1 MLKED
6 CFFLGTIVGKYSFK
20 GEVLAKLDTDNPDQY
35 MEINSVLIDTSF
47 GLVPHFIDRS
57 QLHKSS
63 LMRVKFEGIDSE
75 SEAEALL
82 KKDLFLPL
90 DMLPPLKG
98 NQFYYHEVTGFSA
111 IDQFELNIGTIK
123 TVNDSGP
130 QPLFVIDANGSEIL
144 IPVHDDFIK
153 ELDRKEQKIHLDLPD
168 GLLDIFK

>member
-20 GEVLAKLDTDNPDQY
+20 GEVLAKLDTDNPQQY
-35 MEINSVLIDTSF
+35 KEINSVLIDTSL
-47 GLVPHFIDRS
+47 GLVPYFIDRS
-57 QLHKSS
+57 KLHKSS

-75 SEAEALL
+75 SEAELL
-82 KKDLFLPL
+82 VKKKLFLPL
-90 DMLPPLKG
+90 EMLPPLEG
-98 NQFYYHEVTGFSA
+98 NQFYYHEVTGFNA

-130 QPLFVIDANGSEIL
+130 QPLFIIDAEGSEIL

-153 ELDRKEQKIHLDLPD
+153 KLDRKEQKIHLDLPE
-168 GLLDIFK
+168 GLLNIFK

>member
-35 MEINSVLIDTSF
+35 MEINSVLIDTSL

-63 LMRVKFEGIDSE
+63 LMRVKFEGVDSE

-90 DMLPPLKG
+90 DMLP
-98 NQFYYHEVTGFSA
+98 H
-111 IDQFELNIGTIK
+111 LNW
-123 TVNDSGP
+123 
-130 QPLFVIDANGSEIL
+130 
-144 IPVHDDFIK
+144 
-153 ELDRKEQKIHLDLPD
+153 
-168 GLLDIFK
+168 LLCH

>member
-20 GEVLAKLDTDNPDQY
+20 GEILAKLDTDNPTSYLD
-35 MEINSVLIDTSF
+35 INSILIETYQ
-47 GLVPHFIDRS
+47 GLVPYFIDRS

-63 LMRVKFEGIDSE
+63 LLRLKLEGIDSE
-75 SEAEALL
+75 SEAEVLL
-82 KKDLFLPL
+82 KKNLFLPL
-90 DMLPPLKG
+90 DILPPLKG
-98 NQFYYHEVTGFSA
+98 NQFYYHEVIGFSA
-111 IDQFELNIGTIK
+111 IDQFDLNIGPIK

-130 QPLFVIDANGSEIL
+130 QTLFVIDADGTEIL

-153 ELDRKEQKIHLDLPD
+153 KLDRENKKIHLDLPE

>member
-35 MEINSVLIDTSF
+35 MEINSVLIYTSL

-111 IDQFELNIGTIK
+111 IDQFEINIGTIK

>member
-20 GEVLAKLDTDNPDQY
+20 GEILAKLDTDQPNTYLD
-35 MEINSVLIDTSF
+35 INSILVDSNQ
-47 GLVPHFIDRS
+47 GLVPYFINRS

-63 LMRVKFEGIDSE
+63 LLRVKFEGVDSE

-90 DMLPPLKG
+90 DMLPPLSG

-111 IDQFELNIGTIK
+111 IDQFHTNIGTIK
-123 TVNDSGP
+123 SVNDSGP
-130 QPLFVIDANGSEIL
+130 QPLFVIDADGTEIL
-144 IPVHDDFIK
+144 IPVHDNFIK
-153 ELDRKEQKIHLDLPD
+153 NLDRKEKKIHLNLPE

>member
-20 GEVLAKLDTDNPDQY
+20 GEILAKLDADQPESY
-35 MEINSVLIDTSF
+35 LNIQSILVDTPQ
-47 GLVPHFIDRS
+47 GLVPYFINRS
-57 QLHKSS
+57 LLHKSS
-63 LMRVKFEGIDSE
+63 LLRIKFEGVDSE

-90 DMLPPLKG
+90 EMLPPLSG
-98 NQFYYHEVTGFSA
+98 NQFYYHELTGFYA
-111 IDQFELNIGTIK
+111 IDQFDAPIGTVK

-130 QPLFVIDANGSEIL
+130 QPLFVIDADGTEIL
-144 IPVHDDFIK
+144 IPVHDNFIHH
-153 ELDRKEQKIHLDLPD
+153 LDRKEKKIHLNLPE

>member
-35 MEINSVLIDTSF
+35 MEINSVLIDTSL

-75 SEAEALL
+75 SEAETLL

-111 IDQFELNIGTIK
+111 IDQFEINIGTIK